1 MFFLVTIT
9 SKVEIMKILLAPAL
23 FIMNKLSFKSKILAS
38 ISLLFIILILPSID
52 IVKTHFTEKSNQ
64 ELQLLGLEYM
74 QITHKMINALQKHRE
89 LSQIYIQSK
98 KENIGLV
105 EELEELEELLYNR
118 KKSLQ
123 RYDAKSL
130 NILSNNRNFGNAISQ
145 FELIKVKSLPPLIS
159 SHEVCQKHTA
169 IIKSLHST
177 LLNISKTT
185 KFNKSNDHRIN
196 YLANMLQDKLLHIY
210 EYTDQLK
217 ILSSNLTNSINET
230 DKNHLYQLSSDLSR
244 LESNLIDN
252 ATMNNVNNYYTIQTL
267 TINVSETLRRL
278 LKIAKNIILNE
289 NLLHDIKAF
298 KEKTDMAMVTQDE
311 LYEKF
316 SYAYSDT
323 IKELNKK
330 LEKKLLYSI
339 FGFILIL
346 LFSAYIIIAFY
357 QSITENIKKLQR
369 ASEMIAEGNTNIHL
383 TVKKKD
389 EIGNALLAFNTMS
402 DKLNKNI
409 SFLDGYKLA
418 IDKSSIVSKTN
429 LKGIITYANDM
440 FCEVSGYSREE
451 LIGSPHNIV
460 RHPNVPKSAF
470 YDLWDTIQNKAIWKG
485 IVKNRR
491 KDGSSYIVNATVIP
505 ILDNKREITEYVA
518 VRHDITELE
527 ENKEE
532 IKKQRVDL
540 LTGLFNRN
548 QLLEDLRKI
557 IRPIILYINIDDFS
571 TLNDFYGERA
581 GDEVLK
587 HIANILST
595 MSEEKKFQLYKLES
609 DQFILLFEEQY
620 IPTDNLS
627 YFFEKILE
635 TIELKIENNS
645 NGDKNRIAISISSG
659 AATYKMS
666 DDYQK
671 LILFSSIAR
680 KKSLKEHKKFL
691 LFQENMRKPEEYAH
705 NIEWISRIKRAI
717 NDDRIICYYQP
728 IYSNNNTTTI
738 KYESLVRLIDT
749 DGEAISPFFFLDIA
763 RRAKLYPKIT
773 QIVIDKAFETFEDM
787 PKTEFSVNLCIE
799 DILSEKTTNYIYNK
813 LENYSH
819 PERVIFEITESQKI
833 ADYSIINKFIKY
845 VRQYNVKIA
854 IDDFGSGYANFE
866 HILNIDADYIKIDGS
881 LIKNIHTDKNSK
893 IITEAIINFSKKLN
907 RQTIVEF
914 VHNEEVFKVIKELG
928 ADYSQGF
935 YLGVPSSTVK

>member
-1 MFFLVTIT
+1 
-9 SKVEIMKILLAPAL
+9 MKILLAPAL
-23 FIMNKLSFKSKILAS
+23 FLMNKLSFKVKILAS
-38 ISLLFIILILPSID
+38 ISLLFVILLFPSRD
-52 IVKTHFTEKSNQ
+52 IFKTHFQEQNNQ
-64 ELQLLGLEYM
+64 KLQLIGLEYM
-74 QITHKMINALQKHRE
+74 QITHKIINALQKHRE
-89 LSQIYIQSK
+89 ISYIYLQDK
-98 KENIGLV
+98 KENIELV
-105 EELEELEELLYNR
+105 EELEDLENLLYNR
-118 KKSLQ
+118 RKSLQ
-123 RYDAKSL
+123 QYDAETL
-130 NILSNNRNFGNAISQ
+130 NLLSNNRNFGNALSQ
-145 FELIKVKSLPPLIS
+145 FELIKVNNISRNIS
-159 SHEVCQKHTA
+159 SYELCKKHTT
-169 IIKSLHST
+169 IIKYLHAT
-177 LLNISKTT
+177 LLNISKET
-185 KFNKSNDHRIN
+185 KFNKSSDPRIN

-217 ILSSNLTNSINET
+217 ILASTLSDSLGEE
-230 DKNHLYQLSSDLSR
+230 DKHQLFQLSSDLAR

-252 ATMNNVNNYYTIQTL
+252 TTMSDVNNYYTIQTL
-267 TINVSETLRRL
+267 TINVSETLKRL
-278 LKIAKNIILNE
+278 LKVAQSIILNK
-289 NLLHDIKAF
+289 NVSHDMKAF
-298 KEKTDMAMVTQDE
+298 KEKSLSAMITQDE
-311 LYEKF
+311 LYIKF
-316 SYAYSDT
+316 AYAYRDT
-323 IKELNKK
+323 IESLNKNLDNK
-330 LEKKLLYSI
+330 LWYSL
-339 FGFILIL
+339 FGFLIIL
-346 LFSAYIIIAFY
+346 LISTYIIIAFY

-383 TVKKKD
+383 EVDKKD

-440 FCEVSGYSREE
+440 FCEVSGYTREE

-460 RHPNVPKSAF
+460 RHPDVPQSAF
-470 YDLWDTIQNKAIWKG
+470 YDLWDTIQNRAIWKG

-491 KDGSSYIVNATVIP
+491 KDGSSYIVNATVLP
-505 ILDNKREITEYVA
+505 ILDNRKEIIEYVA

-548 QLLEDLRKI
+548 QLLEDLKKI

-581 GDEVLK
+581 GDEVLQRMAK
-587 HIANILST
+587 ILSN
-595 MSEEKKFQLYKLES
+595 MSEEQKFQLYKLES
-609 DQFILLFEEQY
+609 DQFILLFEEIY
-620 IPTDNLS
+620 ISTNNLS
-627 YFFEKILE
+627 YFFEKIME
-635 TIELKIENNS
+635 TIELRVGNNS
-645 NGDKNRIAISISSG
+645 NGDKNRIAISISAG

-680 KKSLKEHKKFL
+680 KKSRKEHKKFL
-691 LFQENMRKPEEYAH
+691 LFKENMRKPEEYAH

-717 NDDRIICYYQP
+717 KDDRIICYYQP
-728 IYSNNNTTTI
+728 IFSNNSADSA
-738 KYESLVRLIDT
+738 KYESLVRLLDT

-773 QIVIDKAFETFEDM
+773 QIVVDKAFEKFKDM
-787 PKTEFSVNLCIE
+787 PTTEFSINLCIE

-813 LENYSH
+813 LANYPH
-819 PERVIFEITESQKI
+819 TERVIFEITESQEI
-833 ADYSIINKFIKY
+833 ADYDRINKFIKY
-845 VRQYNVKIA
+845 VRQYNVQIA

-881 LIKNIHTDKNSK
+881 LIKNIHTDKNSR

-914 VHNEEVFKVIKELG
+914 VHNEEIFKIVKELG

-935 YLGVPSSTVK
+935 HLGVPSPNVN